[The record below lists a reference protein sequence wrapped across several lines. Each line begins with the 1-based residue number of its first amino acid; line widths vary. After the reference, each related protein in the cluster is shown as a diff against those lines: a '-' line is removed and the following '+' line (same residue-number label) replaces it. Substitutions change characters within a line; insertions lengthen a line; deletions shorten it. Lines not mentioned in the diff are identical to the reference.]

1 MKILYLMTE
10 PFGYGGVQSDILA
23 LSEDLT
29 ARDHEVYVA
38 TTEGELLDEL
48 KSKGAI
54 FLPIDFHISGL
65 GGMWAAAKAL
75 NALVR
80 EHNIDLVAPQSVRSS
95 LVTLLAMKLMST
107 GVRRPPIVTTI
118 HNIHNPMHFRYAGW
132 LLRAAAD
139 YVIFESHYERD
150 RLLKSG
156 LPADRSG
163 VVHSGIDV
171 ERYAPRPPSER
182 VLEEFSLD
190 KSKHKIL
197 GIVARLSEE
206 KGHNYLLEAFAKRVA
221 VDNSHRLMIV
231 GDGPLRAEVEAKIES
246 LGLQDTVIMTGARRD
261 VHDILSVIDAFVLSS
276 TRESFP
282 LAAREAMAAGRAVV
296 APRIGG
302 CPEVVDHGE
311 NGFLFESRNADD
323 LADCMAKLF
332 EGDVA
337 ARFGE
342 HARNKVVTQ
351 FSRLAWVVGDEAIYQ
366 RAVDGT
372 LGELSKTVPAA

>member
-29 ARDHEVYVA
+29 ARQHEVYVA
-38 TTEGELLDEL
+38 TMEGELLHEL

-54 FLPIDFHISGL
+54 FCPIDFNISGI
-65 GGMWAAAKAL
+65 GGMWTAAKAL
-75 NALVR
+75 NALVK
-80 EHNIDLVAPQSVRSS
+80 EHDIDLVAPQSVRSS
-95 LVTLLAMKLMST
+95 LVTLLAMKLMRA
-107 GVRRPPIVTTI
+107 GGKRPPIVTTI

-132 LLRAAAD
+132 LLRACAD

-150 RLLKSG
+150 RLLNSG
-156 LPADRSG
+156 LPEKRSG

-171 ERYAPRPPSER
+171 ERYAPREPSQR

-190 KSKHKIL
+190 KSQHRIL

-206 KGHNYLLEAFAKRVA
+206 KGHNYLLEAFAMRVA
-221 VDNSHRLMIV
+221 IDPSLRLLIV
-231 GDGPLRAEVEAKIES
+231 GDGPLRAEVEAKVDE
-246 LGLQDTVIMTGARRD
+246 LQLRDTVIMTGARRD
-261 VHDILSVIDAFVLSS
+261 VDEILSVIDAFVLSS

-302 CPEVVDHGE
+302 CGEVVDHEE
-311 NGFLFESRNADD
+311 NGFLFESRNAKD
-323 LADCMAKLF
+323 LADCIGKLT
-332 EGDVA
+332 EGDTA
-337 ARFGE
+337 ARFGKA
-342 HARNKVVTQ
+342 AREKVVTQ
-351 FSRLAWVVGDEAIYQ
+351 FSRAAWVVGDEEIYLQALDGSLSQ
-366 RAVDGT
+366 RHN
-372 LGELSKTVPAA
+372 SAA